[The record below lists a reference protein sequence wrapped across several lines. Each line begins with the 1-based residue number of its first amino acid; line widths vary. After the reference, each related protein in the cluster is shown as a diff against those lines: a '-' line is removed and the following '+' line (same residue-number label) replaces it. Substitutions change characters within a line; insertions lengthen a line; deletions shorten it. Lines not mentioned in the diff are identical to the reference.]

1 MPTECSAERLD
12 FGTVEGR
19 AVEAAFDAGLVTSDA
34 GALLLGAADRAID
47 LVRRFA
53 SCFHDGRRSDLIE
66 HEVVTLVGQRVFAI
80 ALGYE
85 DLNDHDELRHDPMM
99 AVLAGKLATR
109 RENCAPVAGK
119 STLNRLELSKLQP
132 TRYHKISH
140 NPAAIRG
147 LLVDAFLEAHE
158 RTPKQVILD
167 LDATD
172 DPLHGEQEG
181 RFFHGYYDCY
191 CYLPLYVFCGRHLLV
206 AKLRRADRDAADGA
220 VEEVARLVARIRAR
234 WPHTR
239 IMLRADSGFARDDL
253 MAWCEAND
261 VDFVFGLARNE
272 RLVAAIASEL
282 DRAVAKSRRTGR
294 PERRFKSFMWMT
306 RSTWSGRRRV
316 VAKAEATQG
325 EANPRFVVT
334 SLARKACKA
343 KYLYEKVYCAR
354 GDMENRIKECQLD
367 LFADRTS
374 TATMRANQLRLW
386 FHSMAYV
393 LLCAMRR
400 IGLRDTALADAT
412 CGTIRLKLLKVGALV
427 RISVRR
433 IKIAMASACPA
444 AQVWGLAA
452 IRLAAAAKAR
462 ASPA

>member
-1 MPTECSAERLD
+1 MPIECSAERFD

-19 AVEAAFDAGLVTSDA
+19 SVEAAFDGGLVTSDA
-34 GALLLGAADRAID
+34 GALLLGATDRAID

-53 SCFHDGRRSDLIE
+53 SCFHDRRRQEWIE
-66 HEVVTLVGQRVFAI
+66 HEVATLVGQRVFAI

-99 AVLAGKLATR
+99 AVLAGKLTAR
-109 RENCAPVAGK
+109 REDCAPVAGK
-119 STLNRLELSKLQP
+119 STLNRLELSRLEP

-140 NPAAIRG
+140 NPMAIRN
-147 LLVDAFLEAHE
+147 LLVDLFLDARE
-158 RTPKQVILD
+158 RAPRQIILD

-172 DPLHGEQEG
+172 DPVHGEQEG

-191 CYLPLYVFCGRHLLV
+191 CYLPLYVFCGRDLLA
-206 AKLRRADRDAADGA
+206 AKLRRAERDAADGA
-220 VEEVARLVARIRAR
+220 VEEIARVVARIVAR
-234 WPHTR
+234 WPRTR

-253 MAWCEAND
+253 MAWCEANG

-272 RLVAAIASEL
+272 RLVAAIEAEL
-282 DRAVAKSRRTGR
+282 EHAIAKSRRTSR

-306 RSTWSGRRRV
+306 RHSWSRKRRV

-325 EANPRFVVT
+325 EANPRFIVT
-334 SLARKACKA
+334 SLACTACKA
-343 KYLYEKVYCAR
+343 KYLYEKIYCAR

-374 TATMRANQLRLW
+374 AATMRANQLRLW

-400 IGLRDTALADAT
+400 IALQGTALANAT
-412 CGTIRLKLLKVGALV
+412 CGTLRLKLLKVGALV

-433 IKIAMASACPA
+433 INVAMASACPVAEDWTRA
-444 AQVWGLAA
+444 AVRLTTAA
-452 IRLAAAAKAR
+452 AR